1 MIVPCP
7 HSILHHT
14 SQVGAVALGASLDCD
29 MFADAHS
36 ADSHFDKSSFVGLA
50 VCMIRSNQLVLVH
63 DACVL
68 SCAQWRPSRE
78 TICSEAYS
86 TGKMNLPGSR
96 RERHMLNS
104 FARMAPELFRFSS
117 KPEGEMLFDQDLRDA
132 QRVVSRVPKRA
143 AEECSGNY
151 ASGSRAPKKAKA
163 SSLWD
168 DDDNECDL
176 GGDVGGGFEIDNLGG
191 LEDLEGLENLF

>member
-1 MIVPCP
+1 
-7 HSILHHT
+7 
-14 SQVGAVALGASLDCD
+14 
-29 MFADAHS
+29 
-36 ADSHFDKSSFVGLA
+36 
-50 VCMIRSNQLVLVH
+50 
-63 DACVL
+63 
-68 SCAQWRPSRE
+68 
-78 TICSEAYS
+78 
-86 TGKMNLPGSR
+86 
-96 RERHMLNS
+96 MLNS

-163 SSLWD
+163 SSLWE

-176 GGDVGGGFEIDNLGG
+176 GGDVEGGFEIDNLGG